1 MKVIYPQ
8 KNWDTKENDGRALT
22 NSGIKGRTRQCSGIA
37 NDDDGNNK
45 VTVTM

>member
-1 MKVIYPQ
+1 MKVMYPQ

-37 NDDDGNNK
+37 NGDDGNNT